1 MDKMNQIKKLKQ
13 MLKDGGTKTK
23 EYAQAMNKA
32 TKIRFTSAEAAEYI
46 KHGYGALSK
55 GLVGN
60 KRFQSLS
67 EEGKKRAYQIV
78 DEECNWKPE
87 YKPKDLVTVGKRI
100 EKRLRKEFKE

>member
-1 MDKMNQIKKLKQ
+1 

-32 TKIRFTSAEAAEYI
+32 TKIRFTRRLEYI
-46 KHGYGALSK
+46 KHGYRRTPK
-55 GLVGN
+55 VRGN

>member
-1 MDKMNQIKKLKQ
+1 MNALKKLKQ
-13 MLKDGGTKTK
+13 SLKATGTKSK
-23 EYAQAMNKA
+23 EYVKAMDKA

>member
-1 MDKMNQIKKLKQ
+1 MRALKKLKQ
-13 MLKDGGTKTK
+13 SLQTKPK
-23 EYAQAMNKA
+23 EYYRYLDKA
-32 TKIRFTSAEAAEYI
+32 TKIRFNSEQTADHI
-46 KHGYGALSK
+46 KHGYGGLIK
-55 GLVGN
+55 GLVAN

-67 EEGKKRAYQIV
+67 EESKKRAFQIV